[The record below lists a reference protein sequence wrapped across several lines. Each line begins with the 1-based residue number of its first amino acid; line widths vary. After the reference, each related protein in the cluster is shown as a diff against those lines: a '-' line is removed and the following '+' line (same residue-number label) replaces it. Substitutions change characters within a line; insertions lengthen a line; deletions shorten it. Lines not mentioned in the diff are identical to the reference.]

1 MIEHRTNILT
11 NLTKF
16 IDYNPSNYLNESALI
31 EDGTWATEAEIV
43 ATANLLGH
51 DIYTYSK
58 YGDCMKWM
66 NHPASLSLQ
75 NSTEYALYIDHV
87 NSNHYDVVI
96 SV

>member
-1 MIEHRTNILT
+1 ML
-11 NLTKF
+11 LL
-16 IDYNPSNYLNESALI
+16 PSFKKLFAYL
-31 EDGTWATEAEIV
+31 ATETEIV
-43 ATANLLGH
+43 VTDNILGH

-75 NSTEYALYIDHV
+75 NTTVYALYIDRV
-87 NSNHYDVVI
+87 NTNHYNVVI